1 MWEKIQEFVSD
12 AIEDI
17 NNDGWVSY
25 LINPDR
31 LVRTIIFVI
40 IGLFLIGTLIKGIV
54 NGSFFSFLGT
64 CFMILWVF
72 SAIAPRPR

>member
-25 LINPDR
+25 SIDPEHR
-31 LVRTIIFVI
+31 VRTIIFVI
-40 IGLFLIGTLIKGIV
+40 IGLFLIGTLIKSIFD
-54 NGSFFSFLGT
+54 GSFFL
-64 CFMILWVF
+64 FMGIGFAILWLF
-72 SAIAPRPR
+72 SRLF